1 MSTIESQD
9 MTLEKLFDE
18 FYVIPDYQ
26 REYVWAQKEVNEF
39 IQDIYEEFSEQI
51 QNSYPV
57 SYTHLTLPTICSV

>member
-1 MSTIESQD
+1 MNSVSVSQ
-9 MTLEKLFDE
+9 LHHLQKLFDE

-51 QNSYPV
+51 DLFYYN
-57 SYTHLTLPTICSV
+57 